1 MNADASARYA
11 WGERVAAS
19 VDLYND
25 GSFPGVPPD
34 ALLVRAGE
42 RGQIVQVGTQT
53 ELDVPIYLVE
63 FDPRRVV
70 GCFENEITR

>member
-1 MNADASARYA
+1 MTSGQPPKYE

-25 GSFPGVPPD
+25 GSFPGAPAD

-42 RGQIVQVGTQT
+42 RGEIVQVGTQT

-63 FDPRRVV
+63 FDAQRVV
-70 GCFENEITR
+70 GCFEEEITR